1 MKKVLLASILST
13 MFFVSSANAK
23 DGVNVGIA
31 DIMKINKDA
40 KVMISLNKQK
50 DAKLASI
57 QAEVNLKRKDFEKKE
72 AELKGK
78 QSLMDKEAFIKEI
91 QSFQADVLKYD
102 KSTEQ
107 KVGNVEKGYV
117 EALKTIQKDYLD
129 RIIKKVGKEKGF
141 DLIINSQT
149 AVAISDDL
157 DITDDIISELNSE
170 IKEIE
175 LKTK

>member
-1 MKKVLLASILST
+1 MKKILLASIIST
-13 MFFVSSANAK
+13 TFFVSSARAG
-23 DGVNVGIA
+23 DSTRVGIA
-31 DIMKINKDA
+31 DVMRINKDA

-50 DAKLASI
+50 DAKLAKI
-57 QAEVNLKRKDFEKKE
+57 QTEVNSKRKDYEKQE
-72 AELKGK
+72 EELKNK
-78 QSLMDKEAFIKEI
+78 QALMDKDAFIKEL
-91 QSFQADVLKYD
+91 QSFQTDVLKYD

-107 KVGNVEKGYV
+107 KVSAVEKGYI

-149 AVAISDDL
+149 SVAISDDL
-157 DITDDIISELNSE
+157 DITDDIIDQLNDE

>member
-1 MKKVLLASILST
+1 MKKILLASILST
-13 MFFVSSANAK
+13 MMFVSSANAK
-23 DGVNVGIA
+23 DGMNIGIA
-31 DIMKINKDA
+31 DVMKINKDA

-50 DAKLASI
+50 DSKLSAI
-57 QAEVNLKRKDFEKKE
+57 QTEVNAKRKEFEKKE
-72 AELKGK
+72 EELKNK
-78 QSLMDKEAFIKEI
+78 QALMNKEEFIKEL

-107 KVGNVEKGYV
+107 KVAGVEKGYI
-117 EALKTIQKDYLD
+117 EALKTLQKDYLD
-129 RIIKKVGKEKGF
+129 RIIRQVGREKGF

-149 AVAISDDL
+149 AVAIVDGL
-157 DITDDIISELNSE
+157 DITDAIIDALNSE

>member
-1 MKKVLLASILST
+1 MKKILLASILST

-23 DGVNVGIA
+23 DGMNIGIA
-31 DIMKINKDA
+31 DVMKINKDA

-57 QAEVNLKRKDFEKKE
+57 QTEVNAKRKEFEKKE
-72 AELKGK
+72 EELKNK
-78 QSLMDKEAFIKEI
+78 QALMAKDAFVKEI
-91 QSFQADVLKYD
+91 QTFQADVLKYD

-107 KVGNVEKGYV
+107 KVASVEKGYV
-117 EALKTIQKDYLD
+117 EALKNLQKNYLD
-129 RIIKKVGKEKGF
+129 RIIQKVGQEKGF
-141 DLIINSQT
+141 DLIINAQT
-149 AVAISDDL
+149 AIAITSGL
-157 DITDDIISELNSE
+157 DITDDIIEALDDE

>member
-129 RIIKKVGKEKGF
+129 RIIKKVGK
-141 DLIINSQT
+141 
-149 AVAISDDL
+149 
-157 DITDDIISELNSE
+157 
-170 IKEIE
+170 
-175 LKTK
+175 

>member
-1 MKKVLLASILST
+1 MKKILLASILST
-13 MFFVSSANAK
+13 MMFVSSANAK
-23 DGVNVGIA
+23 DGMNIGIA
-31 DIMKINKDA
+31 DVMKINKDA

-50 DAKLASI
+50 DSKLSAI
-57 QAEVNLKRKDFEKKE
+57 QTEVNAKRKEFEKKE
-72 AELKGK
+72 EELKNK
-78 QSLMDKEAFIKEI
+78 QALMNKEEFIKEL

-107 KVGNVEKGYV
+107 KVAGVEKGYV
-117 EALKTIQKDYLD
+117 EALKTLQKDYLD
-129 RIIKKVGKEKGF
+129 RIIRQVGKEKGF

-149 AVAISDDL
+149 AVAIVDGL
-157 DITDDIISELNSE
+157 DITDAIIDALNSE

>member
-1 MKKVLLASILST
+1 MKKILFASILST

-23 DGVNVGIA
+23 DGSNIGIA
-31 DIMKINKDA
+31 DIMKINKNA
-40 KVMISLNKQK
+40 KVMVSLNKQK

-57 QAEVNLKRKDFEKKE
+57 QAEVNLKRKDFESKE
-72 AELKGK
+72 EELKKK
-78 QSLMDKEAFIKEI
+78 QSLMDKEAFIKEL

-107 KVGNVEKGYV
+107 KVGAVEKGYI

-129 RIIKKVGKEKGF
+129 RIIKKVGKDKGF

-157 DITDDIISELNSE
+157 DITDDIIKELNEE